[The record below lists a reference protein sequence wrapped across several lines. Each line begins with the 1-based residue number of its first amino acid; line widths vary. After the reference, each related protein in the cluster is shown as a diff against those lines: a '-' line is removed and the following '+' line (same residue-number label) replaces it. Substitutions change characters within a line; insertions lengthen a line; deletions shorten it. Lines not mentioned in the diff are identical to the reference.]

1 MNLES
6 NISISVYEIHNI
18 LKLVHQNLIVIF
30 EPTQLICQILYN
42 NHYQTNTNLYLQYIF
57 ISNKYKENYI
67 SQNVFNLKYSNLMN
81 KY

>member
-42 NHYQTNTNLYLQYIF
+42 NHYQTNTNLYLHCIF